1 MRRMAVVAAAV
12 VTGAVALAGCGS
24 SGGGGDKEA
33 QSIDLVNSGT
43 LTVCSDVPY
52 APFEDFDKSSPT
64 GFKGFDVDL
73 VSHIA
78 DDMGVKL
85 AIKDS
90 DFDALQSGLLLNSG
104 QCDMAASAMTIT
116 PERAKRIAFS
126 DPYYDS
132 EQSLLVPVGSDIKSI
147 DDLKGKTLGVQKG
160 TTGES
165 YAQEHV
171 QGAKIVSMKDD
182 GTEFQA
188 LKAGTV
194 DALLQDLPVNL
205 THTEDGQFTIVQKY
219 DTGEQYGFAFKKDNT
234 ALVNEVNKDLKKM
247 KDDGSYQKLYDKY
260 FKQQ

>member
-12 VTGAVALAGCGS
+12 MTGAVALAGCGS
-24 SGGGGDKEA
+24 SGGSGDKSAE
-33 QSIDLVNSGT
+33 SIDLVKSGT

-52 APFEDFDKSSPT
+52 APFEDFDKSSTT
-64 GFKGFDVDL
+64 GFKGFDVDM
-73 VSHIA
+73 VSNIA
-78 DDMGVKL
+78 HDMGVKL

-104 QCDMAASAMTIT
+104 QCDMGASAMTIT
-116 PERAKRIAFS
+116 PERAKRLAFS
-126 DPYYDS
+126 DPYYNS
-132 EQSLLVPVGSDIKSI
+132 EQSLLVPVGSSIKSI
-147 DDLKGKTLGVQKG
+147 DDLNGKTLGVQKG
-160 TTGES
+160 TTGEA

-171 QGAKIVSMKDD
+171 KGAKIVSMKDD

-205 THTEDGQFTIVQKY
+205 THTADGQYAIVQKY
-219 DTGEQYGFAFKKDNT
+219 DTGEQYGFAFKKTNT
-234 ALVNEVNKDLKKM
+234 ALVDDVNKDLKKM
-247 KDDGSYQKLYDKY
+247 KDDGAYKKLYDKY